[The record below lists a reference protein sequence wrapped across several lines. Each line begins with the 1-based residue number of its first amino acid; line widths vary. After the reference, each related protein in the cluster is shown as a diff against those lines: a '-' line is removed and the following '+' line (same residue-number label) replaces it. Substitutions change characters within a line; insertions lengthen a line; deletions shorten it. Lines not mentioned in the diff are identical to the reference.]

1 MPQIS
6 VDEID
11 RIVAGHHHDPHSILG
26 AHPGPDGIT
35 VRALR
40 PLAAAVT
47 VVLSDGRRFP
57 MRHFHEGVFE
67 AILPPGDMPDYRLA
81 VTYPTAGGESAFAA
95 DPETLTDDPYRHLP
109 TLGEMDMYLIQE
121 GRHEQLWKVLGAHVR
136 TLPGKPAAGGA
147 APGKTGATTRRPP
160 AAGHPTA
167 GRGKARRQERP
178 APPRRPPASATSDE
192 PDAGSARRR
201 ARPAPPRRCRSPG
214 RHPTLRY
221 GKLPRR
227 KVRRP
232 TVRRRMGRAP
242 RSGHRCRAVIAR
254 KRADSGR

>member
-47 VVLSDGRRFP
+47 VVLSDGRKFP

-67 AILPPGDMPDYRLA
+67 ALLPPGDIPDYRLA
-81 VTYPTAGGESAFAA
+81 VTYPTAGGEQAFAA
-95 DPETLTDDPYRHLP
+95 DPEWLTDDPYRHLP

-136 TLPGKPAAGGA
+136 TVPGRPAAGGA
-147 APGKTGATTRRPP
+147 APGKTGATTPPRSATPNGRTREGAAQGKTGVTPPPPRTATPESPTREARGAGQDRRHP
-160 AAGHPTA
+160 AATAGQGDIRRSGTRSCHAGRCDVRRCDA
-167 GRGKARRQERP
+167 GRGERH
-178 APPRRPPASATSDE
+178 AAAAAAER
-192 PDAGSARRR
+192 
-201 ARPAPPRRCRSPG
+201 
-214 RHPTLRY
+214 
-221 GKLPRR
+221 
-227 KVRRP
+227 
-232 TVRRRMGRAP
+232 
-242 RSGHRCRAVIAR
+242 
-254 KRADSGR
+254 